1 MPKTVTG
8 LWPQVASWPALVAAY
23 QRCRKGKREQ
33 PKAVHF
39 HAHWEERLVEIQQ
52 HLVSG
57 TWQPDPLTSFP
68 IYAPKYRIIEAPTF
82 RDRIVHHALVGA
94 VEPHFERRFIRQ
106 SYACRKGGGTHRA
119 VADMQRHLRRAE
131 ARWGR
136 VYALQIDVSKY
147 FPSIQHDRLLE
158 QIARTISDRRV
169 LTIWERI
176 IRGAGRDVGLPI
188 GALTSQLSGNIYLDW
203 LDHMVKDEM
212 GIREYGRYMD
222 DAVLLLPSKAEAWRA
237 KRLLEDLLRDE
248 LGLKLSKA
256 LVYPT
261 TQGVDWAGYR
271 TWSTHMLPRRRNILA
286 ARRRMRDIARDF
298 NQGRVGIEDVRQRV
312 ASFIGHTQHCDA
324 HRVTQTVL
332 DDLVL
337 ARSA

>member
-1 MPKTVTG
+1 MPKTTNG
-8 LWPQVASWPALVAAY
+8 LWPQVASWPALVGAY
-23 QRCRKGKREQ
+23 HRCRRGKRNKPE
-33 PKAVHF
+33 VLRF
-39 HAHWEERLVEIQQ
+39 HRNWEERVINIQQ
-52 HLVSG
+52 HLICG
-57 TWQPDPLTSFP
+57 TWHPAEMSWFP
-68 IYAPKYRIIEAPTF
+68 VYDPKYRIIEAPRF
-82 RDRIVHHALVGA
+82 EDRIVHHALVAA
-94 VEPHFERRFIRQ
+94 VEPHFERRFIRH
-106 SYACRKGGGTHRA
+106 SYACRKGGGIHRA
-119 VADMQRHLRRAE
+119 AADMQRHLRRAE

-136 VYALQIDVSKY
+136 AYALQIDVSKY

-271 TWSTHMLPRRRNILA
+271 TWSTHMLPRRKNIIA
-286 ARRRMRDIARDF
+286 ARRRFQQVRREYEA
-298 NQGRVGIEDVRQRV
+298 GRMSLEEVRQRV

>member
-1 MPKTVTG
+1 M
-8 LWPQVASWPALVAAY
+8 A
-23 QRCRKGKREQ
+23 
-33 PKAVHF
+33 
-39 HAHWEERLVEIQQ
+39 
-52 HLVSG
+52 
-57 TWQPDPLTSFP
+57 
-68 IYAPKYRIIEAPTF
+68 
-82 RDRIVHHALVGA
+82 A
-94 VEPHFERRFIRQ
+94 VEPHFERRFIRH

-119 VADMQRHLRRAE
+119 AADMQRHLRRAE

-136 VYALQIDVSKY
+136 VYALQIDISKY

-212 GIREYGRYMD
+212 GVKGYARYMD
-222 DAVLLLPSKAEAWRA
+222 DAVLLLTSKDEAWRT

-271 TWSTHMLPRRRNILA
+271 TWSTHMLPRRKNIVA
-286 ARRRMRDIARDF
+286 ARRRLQRAARLYGE
-298 NQGRVGIEDVRQRV
+298 GRMSLEEVRQRV
-312 ASFIGHTQHCDA
+312 ASFVGHTQHCDA
-324 HRVTQTVL
+324 ARVTQSVIDDVVL
-332 DDLVL
+332 IRE
-337 ARSA
+337 AA